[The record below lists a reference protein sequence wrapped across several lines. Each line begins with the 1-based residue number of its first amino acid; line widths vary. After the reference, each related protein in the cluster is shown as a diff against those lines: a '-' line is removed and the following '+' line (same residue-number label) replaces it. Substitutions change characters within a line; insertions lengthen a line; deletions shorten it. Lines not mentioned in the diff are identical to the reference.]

1 MGLPAKQR
9 TRQSRDERRS
19 HHALKKTTTK
29 TCEKCGAP
37 ALSHHACAKCGT
49 YKGRQTKDVEKRIK
63 RLTRKT
69 KKV

>member
-19 HHALKKTTTK
+19 HHALKKITTK

-37 ALSHHACAKCGT
+37 ALSHQACAKCGT
-49 YKGRQTKDVEKRIK
+49 YKGKQVVNIEKRLK
-63 RLTRKT
+63 RSSRKT
-69 KKV
+69 KTA